1 MPDIILKEE
10 SYQIVG
16 LCMKIHSKLGSGF
29 LEKVYQEV
37 LAKELKEA
45 EVPFKAEV
53 KLEIF
58 YNEEKLKKWYKADF
72 ICFDKII
79 LEIKAQKFIGEPEYR
94 QLRNYLKAT
103 GYNLGILVNF
113 GTPSLTYKRIINTK
127 PENS

>member
-16 LCMKIHSKLGSGF
+16 LCMKIDSKLGSGF

-58 YNEEKLKKWYKADF
+58 YNEEKLKKW
-72 ICFDKII
+72 
-79 LEIKAQKFIGEPEYR
+79 
-94 QLRNYLKAT
+94 
-103 GYNLGILVNF
+103 
-113 GTPSLTYKRIINTK
+113 
-127 PENS
+127 